1 MISESTFYR
10 LYNDGDVSP
19 SLGIAIPITVYYLIV
34 NTISILEKGLWEW
47 WLLILIP
54 IITIILFIVLLYLID
69 FIIGLGSFLSLII
82 LEFLNK
88 EASKKAYKYNNSPD
102 YYWNKYLR
110 EIKWDSEKEALA
122 ELKAYKEGKISWQ
135 NIRMFSHPMVIGNF
149 EFNGYNDPIFV
160 YDEEYIDS
168 DHPNKIGFL
177 IISQG
182 EFELLQRF
190 KKEYLDLS

>member
-1 MISESTFYR
+1 MNEDRFVKGKQASDILNVHQRTLYQWDKKGWIEVKRTKGNIR
-10 LYNDGDVSP
+10 LYNVD
-19 SLGIAIPITVYYLIV
+19 
-34 NTISILEKGLWEW
+34 
-47 WLLILIP
+47 
-54 IITIILFIVLLYLID
+54 
-69 FIIGLGSFLSLII
+69 
-82 LEFLNK
+82 
-88 EASKKAYKYNNSPD
+88 
-102 YYWNKYLR
+102 KYLR